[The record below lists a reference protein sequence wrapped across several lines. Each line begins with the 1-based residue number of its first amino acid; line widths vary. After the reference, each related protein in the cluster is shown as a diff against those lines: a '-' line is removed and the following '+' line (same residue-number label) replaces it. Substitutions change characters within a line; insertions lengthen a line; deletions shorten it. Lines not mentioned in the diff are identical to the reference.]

1 MAQSI
6 RHRRGIA
13 ARQGSAREQLR
24 PDITQSQRES
34 AVGRF
39 EAVVPYYHSRV
50 LEALDSEQAAKM
62 DQAELAEAIGSL
74 LRRLEVAPEAPPIGG
89 QPRQPVTRL
98 VDEMRGLGPLGPLL
112 RDPDI
117 SDILVNGLNSVYIE
131 RGGRLSHV
139 DIRFRDATT

>member
-1 MAQSI
+1 M
-6 RHRRGIA
+6 
-13 ARQGSAREQLR
+13 
-24 PDITQSQRES
+24 
-34 AVGRF
+34 
-39 EAVVPYYHSRV
+39 PYYHSRV

-62 DQAELAEAIGSL
+62 DHAELAEAIGSL

-89 QPRQPVTRL
+89 NHASLSTRL
-98 VDEMRGLGPLGPLL
+98 VDEMRGLGPIGPLL

-139 DIRFRDATT
+139 DIRFRDADHLTRIARASPRTSAGASTSSAPCAMRGLKTVPG